1 MQKQCIHVKSDGTR
15 CKSTAVLQDGSEKC
29 WFHSDRVGEDERQVA
44 RSRGG
49 KSRKY
54 VIVTRDGRGSLTSH
68 LREVLIRTI
77 DGILSG
83 SIQPM
88 AANSVAYC
96 CSVLYKVAEAEEIEG
111 RLEQVESI
119 LESRKV

>member
-1 MQKQCIHVKSDGTR
+1 MRKQCIQVKGDGSR
-15 CKSTAVLQDGSEKC
+15 CRSTAVLKDGQKC
-29 WFHSDRVGEDERQVA
+29 WFHSSQVQESQRQAA

-54 VIVTRDGRGSLTSH
+54 LIVSKGNNPSLTSH
-68 LREVLIRTI
+68 LRDVLIRTI

-111 RLEQVESI
+111 RLRELEQFV
-119 LESRKV
+119 ESRKV